1 MVIGLIGNYGV
12 GVYDYVEEEYRFV
25 CVFVLIF
32 YVLMVDYGV
41 LGVNRKDNFV
51 MKINCVLV
59 NSLNKFIMIDIL
71 SCVMMVL
78 IIKFGINEM
87 NVVFFKN

>member
-59 NSLNKFIMIDIL
+59 NSLNKLIMIEIL